1 MNCDSIL
8 KLLPLYYYG
17 ELTPEEEEHVEQH
30 AHACTACAGEL
41 LQQRALAAALD
52 RRQMVAQPMLL
63 EDCRSDLMAAIQGGA
78 PRVEPSVKGPWRLF
92 LDALSASFGGGS
104 SNGIARLRQPLGAL
118 ALIAIGFFAA
128 RLINTAPPTGSGALL
143 SSVTSP
149 TDDVYSTV
157 RSVQPD
163 NAGGV
168 AISLDET
175 RHKVVK
181 GSMNDGNI
189 QRLLLAAA
197 HEDNPAVRVES
208 VDLLRSQ
215 SGSSEVRDALLNV
228 LSQDSNPGVR
238 LKALEGLKPL
248 AADAEVRK
256 TLGRVLLTDDN
267 VAVRMLVIDLLV
279 AHRDDS
285 RDDNMVGM
293 MQGLV
298 QKENN
303 NSVRLKLEKALRDMN
318 ASPGRF

>member
-1 MNCDSIL
+1 MNCDLIL

-17 ELTPEEEEHVEQH
+17 ELTPDEEERVEEHTHECP
-30 AHACTACAGEL
+30 ACTLEL
-41 LQQRALAAALD
+41 AQQRALAAALD
-52 RRQMVAQPMLL
+52 RRKLMASPALL

-78 PRVEPSVKGPWRLF
+78 PRAARTVKGPWRLF
-92 LDALSASFGGGS
+92 LDAMAASFGAS
-104 SNGIARLRQPLGAL
+104 SSGIARLRQPIGAL
-118 ALIAIGFFAA
+118 ALIAIGFFGA
-128 RLINTAPPTGSGALL
+128 RLIPAGAPSGTGALL

-149 TDDVYSTV
+149 SDEVYSTV

-163 NAGGV
+163 SSGGV
-168 AISLDET
+168 AIALDET
-175 RHKVVK
+175 RRKVVT
-181 GSMNDGNI
+181 GSMNQPNI

-215 SGSSEVRDALLNV
+215 SGSTEVRDALLNV
-228 LSQDSNPGVR
+228 VSQDSNPGVR

-248 AADAEVRK
+248 AGDSEVRK
-256 TLGRVLLTDDN
+256 TLRRVLLADDN
-267 VAVRMLVIDLLV
+267 VPVRMLVIDLLV
-279 AHRDDS
+279 AN

-298 QKENN
+298 QQENN
-303 NSVRLKLEKALRDMN
+303 NTVRLKLEKALRDMN